1 VKNLATKHTRKKRN
15 FNKKHIAKKLGNITD
30 KVAKRGV
37 FVAKKSDPGYD
48 VINYIT
54 NEKYAENVPFLKT
67 AKSICATLND
77 KTIGSKPNSSSIN
90 RLCNLFYKHLN
101 DINFYKHTI
110 YTSKDLDR
118 KLIAQTRMEES
129 VIILKEV
136 KYQFTIY

>member
-1 VKNLATKHTRKKRN
+1 MKNLATKHTRKKRN

-67 AKSICATLND
+67 AKSICTTLND

>member
-67 AKSICATLND
+67 AKSICTTLND